1 MATEAEIDR
10 GCGEWIE
17 LVVWAT
23 RAGLRPAPTVGDWR
37 WFAPTPVA
45 FGLWP
50 REIEECDIGEVLH
63 AFEDN
68 FTAVLPDV
76 ESRRLKKPAA
86 RLVNCRSAPVS
97 SSTSQRFL
105 C

>member
-1 MATEAEIDR
+1 MRGARGCLPRLRFDG
-10 GCGEWIE
+10 GCGEWIWIGGVGDAGGSE
-17 LVVWAT
+17 T
-23 RAGLRPAPTVGDWR
+23 RPYWGDWR

-68 FTAVLPDV
+68 FTAVRGDV
-76 ESRRLKKPAA
+76 EVANVKVLSEVGQLPLGAG
-86 RLVNCRSAPVS
+86 L
-97 SSTSQRFL
+97 
-105 C
+105 